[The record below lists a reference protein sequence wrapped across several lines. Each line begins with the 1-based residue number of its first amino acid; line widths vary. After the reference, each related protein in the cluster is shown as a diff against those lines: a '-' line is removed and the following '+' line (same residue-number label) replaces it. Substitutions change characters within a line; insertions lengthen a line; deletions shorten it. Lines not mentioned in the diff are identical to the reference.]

1 MPNAYPFEIGSIAY
15 CISQYPSLIL
25 IEDWPSINHTNVIE
39 KGLRREEKHDNRKQV
54 IYVYL
59 GYVK

>member
-39 KGLRREEKHDNRKQV
+39 KGLRRKRKT
-54 IYVYL
+54 IEN
-59 GYVK
+59 K